1 MEGIKDYFFWKAAS
15 VINSMTG
22 FASGST
28 QVGGVS
34 LDFEIKSVNAKSVDL
49 KIYLPEFI
57 SSLENEL
64 RQLVLRKISR
74 GSVFLKIKVN
84 QNSDLSNEYVF
95 NDQVLNTVFE
105 NIKKIEK
112 ICDEKNILLEP
123 LKASDFFSVKGIWE
137 ENKNMSTSA
146 YDSKSIIFDK
156 TSELIESLM
165 QTRKK
170 EGQGLY
176 IILSEKLSSIM
187 VLHKDA
193 EKILP
198 KRSKYLKKNFKSAVD
213 KVISEN
219 SQIDENRIEHELAIM
234 AIKQDITEELDRLKV
249 HILSMQDLLNSSGV
263 VGKKLD
269 FLSQE
274 LNREV
279 NTICSKSQFIDLT
292 KIGIEMKTLVDQ
304 FREQVQ
310 NVE

>member
-34 LDFEIKSVNAKSVDL
+34 LDFEIKSVNAKGVDL

-74 GSVFLKIKVN
+74 GSVFLKIKLN
-84 QNSDLSNEYVF
+84 PQSDVSNDYVL
-95 NDQVLNTVFE
+95 NDQLLNTVFE
-105 NIKKIEK
+105 KIKNIEK
-112 ICDEKNILLEP
+112 ICDEKHIPLEP
-123 LKASDFFSVKGIWE
+123 LKASDFFSVKGVWE
-137 ENKNMSTSA
+137 ENKNVSNSA
-146 YDSKSIIFDK
+146 DDSKSIIFDK
-156 TSELIESLM
+156 TSELIESLLEA
-165 QTRKK
+165 RKK
-170 EGQGLY
+170 EGQGLLT
-176 IILSEKLSSIM
+176 ILAEKLASILA
-187 VLHKDA
+187 LHKAA
-193 EKILP
+193 EEILP
-198 KRSKYLKKNFKSAVD
+198 ERSKHLEKNFKSLID
-213 KVISEN
+213 KIMSEH
-219 SQIDENRIEHELAIM
+219 SQLDENKIEHEIAII
-234 AIKQDITEELDRLKV
+234 AIKQDIAEELDRLKV
-249 HILSMQDLLNSSGV
+249 HILSMQDLLNSSDV

>member
-1 MEGIKDYFFWKAAS
+1 
-15 VINSMTG
+15 MTG
-22 FASGST
+22 YASGST
-28 QVGGVS
+28 QVGSVS
-34 LDFEIKSVNAKSVDL
+34 LDFEIKSVNSKSIDL
-49 KIYLPEFI
+49 KIYLPEYL

-64 RQLVLRKISR
+64 RQLVLGKISR

-84 QNSDLSNEYVF
+84 QHSELSNDYIF
-95 NDQVLNTVFE
+95 NDQVLKTVFE
-105 NIKKIEK
+105 KIKNIEK
-112 ICDEKNILLEP
+112 ICDEKNIPLEP
-123 LKASDFFSVKGIWE
+123 LKASDFFAVKGVWE
-137 ENKNMSTSA
+137 ENKNISTFI
-146 YDSKSIIFDK
+146 DDIKSIIFDK
-156 TSELIESLM
+156 TNELIESLI
-165 QTRKK
+165 QARKK
-170 EGQGLY
+170 RGRDFI

-187 VLHKDA
+187 ALHKDA

-198 KRSKYLKKNFKSAVD
+198 ERSKYLKKNFKSAVD

-219 SQIDENRIEHELAIM
+219 SQIDENKIEQEIAII
-234 AIKQDITEELDRLKV
+234 AIKQDIAEELDRLKV

-279 NTICSKSQFIDLT
+279 NTICSKSQFSDLT
-292 KIGIEMKTLVDQ
+292 KVGIEMKTLVDQ

>member
-1 MEGIKDYFFWKAAS
+1 
-15 VINSMTG
+15 MTG

-28 QVGGVS
+28 QVGSVS
-34 LDFEIKSVNAKSVDL
+34 LDFEIKSVNAKSIDL

-64 RQLVLRKISR
+64 RQIVLEKISR
-74 GSVFLKIKVN
+74 GSVFLKIKPS
-84 QNSDLSNEYVF
+84 QYSDLLSDYIF

-105 NIKKIEK
+105 KIENIEV
-112 ICDEKNILLEP
+112 ICAKRNIPLEP
-123 LKASDFFSVKGIWE
+123 LKASDFFAVKGVWE
-137 ENKNMSTSA
+137 ENKNISTGA
-146 YDSKSIIFDK
+146 DDNKSIIFDK
-156 TSELIESLM
+156 TSELVENLI
-165 QTRKK
+165 QARKK
-170 EGQGLY
+170 EGQELHQ
-176 IILSEKLSSIM
+176 ILSKKLSSIM
-187 VLHKDA
+187 ELHKDA

-198 KRSKYLKKNFKSAVD
+198 ERSKYLKKNFKSAVD

-219 SQIDENRIEHELAIM
+219 SQVDENKIEQEIAII
-234 AIKQDITEELDRLKV
+234 AIKQDIAEELDRLKV

-279 NTICSKSQFIDLT
+279 NTICSKSQFSDLT
-292 KIGIEMKTLVDQ
+292 KVGIEMKTLIDQ